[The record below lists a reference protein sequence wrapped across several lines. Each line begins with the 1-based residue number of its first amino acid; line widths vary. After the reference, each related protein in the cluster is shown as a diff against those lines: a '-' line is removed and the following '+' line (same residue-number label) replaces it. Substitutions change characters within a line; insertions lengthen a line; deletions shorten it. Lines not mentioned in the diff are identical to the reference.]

1 MVIYDFLD
9 VYYKHQHLGANIM
22 TYREFQHTDTYK
34 ILIGAGQLISSI
46 TSFLVSVLK
55 HTSKALLWITQ
66 KAYFWIVKR

>member
-1 MVIYDFLD
+1 
-9 VYYKHQHLGANIM
+9 M